1 MYNQSDI
8 DKKKTRRILKMSGK
22 RKMFIYGGIIGLIG
36 AILMKYGNP
45 GNMGIC
51 IACFWRDIAGAL
63 GLHRGE
69 VVQYIRPEIIGIIFG
84 TFAISY
90 LTGDFKVR
98 GGSSPL
104 IRFVLGFFLMIGALV
119 FLGCPLRM
127 VLRLANGDLNALVG
141 LAGYVSGIFIG
152 VQFLKKGYTLGKSI
166 EQAKV
171 AGFIYPIIAIALL
184 IFLVIKPAFI
194 LFSTEG
200 PGSMAAPILLSL
212 ALGAIVGISLQR
224 SRICTAGGFRDIIL
238 IKDSY
243 FLWGLIGI
251 FVFSLAGNL
260 MLNFDSFNLGFEGQP
275 VAHTNHLWNFLGM
288 TLVGLC
294 SVLLGGCPIR
304 QTVLASQGDT
314 DAGITVFGL
323 IIGAAFAHNFGLAS
337 SGKGATANGKIAVI
351 IGIIFVIILSYCVVM
366 SNKKSRSQT
375 KEVVSHE

>member
-1 MYNQSDI
+1 MG
-8 DKKKTRRILKMSGK
+8 GK

-36 AILMKYGNP
+36 AILMKLGNP

-63 GLHRGE
+63 GLHRAG

-84 TFAISY
+84 AFAISY
-90 LTGDFKVR
+90 LTGDFKVK

-104 IRFVLGFFLMIGALV
+104 IRFILGFFLMIGALV

-141 LAGYVSGIFIG
+141 LAGYVSGIFVG
-152 VQFLKKGYTLGKSI
+152 VLFLKKGFTLGKSI
-166 EQAKV
+166 DQAKV
-171 AGFIYPIIAIALL
+171 AGFIYPIFAIILL
-184 IFLVIKPAFI
+184 VFLVVKPAFI

-200 PGSMAAPILLSL
+200 PGSMAAPIIISL
-212 ALGAIVGISLQR
+212 VLGAIVGIALQR

-238 IKDSY
+238 IKDTH
-243 FLWGLIGI
+243 FLWGLIGLFI
-251 FVFSLAGNL
+251 FALIGNL
-260 MLNFDSFNLGFEGQP
+260 VLNFSTFKISFDAQP
-275 VAHTNHLWNFLGM
+275 IAHTNHLWNFLGM

-323 IIGAAFAHNFGLAS
+323 IVGAAFAHNFGLAA
-337 SGKGATANGKIAVI
+337 SGKGATTNGKVAVI
-351 IGIIFVIILSYCVVM
+351 IGLIFVIALAYGVLIG
-366 SNKKSRSQT
+366 NKKSKSQT
-375 KEVVSHE
+375 KGVANNG

>member
-1 MYNQSDI
+1 MG
-8 DKKKTRRILKMSGK
+8 GK

-36 AILMKYGNP
+36 AILMKLGNP

-63 GLHRGE
+63 GLHRAG

-84 TFAISY
+84 AFAISY
-90 LTGDFKVR
+90 LTGDFKVK

-141 LAGYVSGIFIG
+141 LAGYVVGIFIG

-166 EQAKV
+166 DQGKV
-171 AGFIYPIIAIALL
+171 AGFIFPIFAIVLL

-200 PGSMAAPILLSL
+200 PGSMAAPVIISL
-212 ALGAIVGISLQR
+212 VLGAIVGIALQR

-238 IKDSY
+238 IKDSH

-251 FVFSLAGNL
+251 FVCALVGNL
-260 MLNFDSFNLGFEGQP
+260 ILNFDSFNLGFEAQP
-275 VAHTNHLWNFLGM
+275 VAHTENLWNFLGM

-304 QTVLASQGDT
+304 QTILASQGDT
-314 DAGITVFGL
+314 DAGITVIGL

-337 SGKGATANGKIAVI
+337 SGAGTTANGRIAVI
-351 IGIIFVIILSYCVVM
+351 IGIVFVLAIAYGVIMGTS
-366 SNKKSRSQT
+366 KSKSQT
-375 KEVVSHE
+375 KGVANNG

>member
-1 MYNQSDI
+1 MN
-8 DKKKTRRILKMSGK
+8 GK

-36 AILMKYGNP
+36 AVLMKLGNP

-63 GLHRGE
+63 GLHRAE

-84 TFAISY
+84 AFSISY
-90 LTGDFKVR
+90 LTGDFKVK

-141 LAGYVSGIFIG
+141 LAGYVAGIFIG

-166 EQAKV
+166 DQAKV
-171 AGFIYPIIAIALL
+171 AGFIYPIIAIILL

-200 PGSMAAPILLSL
+200 PGSMAAPIIISL
-212 ALGAIVGISLQR
+212 VLGGVVGIVLQR

-251 FVFSLAGNL
+251 LVFGLAGNL
-260 MLNFDSFNLGFEGQP
+260 VLNFSTFKLGFEGQP

-304 QTVLASQGDT
+304 QTILASQGDT

-323 IIGAAFAHNFGLAS
+323 IVGAAFAHNFGLAS
-337 SGKGATANGKIAVI
+337 SAKGVTANGKVAVI
-351 IGIIFVIILSYCVVM
+351 IGIVFILVLAYGIVVN
-366 SNKKSRSQT
+366 NKKSKYQS
-375 KEVVSHE
+375 KGVEING

>member
-1 MYNQSDI
+1 MD
-8 DKKKTRRILKMSGK
+8 GK
-22 RKMFIYGGIIGLIG
+22 RKMFIYGGIVGLVG

-63 GLHRGE
+63 GLHRAE

-84 TFAISY
+84 AFGISY
-90 LTGDFKVR
+90 LKGDFKVH

-104 IRFVLGFFLMIGALV
+104 IRFILGFFLMIGALV

-141 LAGYVSGIFIG
+141 LAGYIFGIFIG
-152 VQFLKKGYTLGKSI
+152 VSFLKKGYTLGKSI
-166 EQAKV
+166 RQAKV
-171 AGFIYPIIAIALL
+171 AGYIYPIFAVILL

-200 PGSMAAPILLSL
+200 PGSMAAPIIMSL
-212 ALGAIVGISLQR
+212 ILGAVVGISLQR
-224 SRICTAGGFRDIIL
+224 SRVCTAGGFRDIIL

-251 FVFSLAGNL
+251 FVFALAGNL
-260 MLNFDSFNLGFEGQP
+260 ILNFDSFNLGFLDQP
-275 VAHTNHLWNFLGM
+275 VAHNDHLWNFLGM

-304 QTVLASQGDT
+304 QTILASQGDT

-323 IIGAAFAHNFGLAS
+323 IVGAAFAHNFGLAS
-337 SGKGATANGKIAVI
+337 SAKGVTANGKVATI
-351 IGIIFVIILSYCVVM
+351 IGIVFVIALAYGILVNNKQ
-366 SNKKSRSQT
+366 SNSQT
-375 KEVVSHE
+375 KGAVNHG